1 MEERDEADNLPD
13 GGEED
18 FVEDVRRAPLW
29 RKILL
34 VVSSVLLAL
43 VLYAWVTREDIADNI
58 IAAQLE
64 QLGIPATYEIES
76 IGPDRQVLR
85 NIVVGDPARP
95 DLTIERAQVTI
106 VYRIGFPR
114 VGGVTLVRPRLYG
127 TFRKGE
133 LSFGSL
139 DPLLF
144 DETKKEPFELPDMR
158 LTLVDGRAL
167 VETDFGPIGAIADGS
182 GQLRGG
188 FKGTLAVAAPKL
200 DGAGCSARGASLYGT
215 IATAN
220 ARPRFSGPFRL
231 AAASCPRIGLA
242 LERVATGLA
251 VTGDTDFAGFNS
263 SLDWRSGRAAYG
275 GGALA
280 GMNGTAAVSWRKG
293 ALLGR
298 YDLAVRGIENPQVQ
312 AALLTGKGTL
322 RARKSMTRIDWDGD
336 WEGNGVRIGAGLAG
350 TLAGLE
356 QSSEGTMLAPMLSR
370 IRAALLREG
379 RGSSLAAQ
387 TTLRTTGDGWSI
399 VVPEARLRGGSGA
412 TLFSLSRM
420 QFASVKAK
428 GGGNVPRLFGNF
440 TTGGRDLP
448 NIAGRID
455 RRGDG
460 RTALRLTMA
469 RYVAGG
475 GSIQVPELLAVQ
487 RQDGAIGFAGSVLA
501 SGALPGGSAD
511 NLQLPL
517 SGNWSFAS
525 GLSLWRECTD
535 LRFARLSLAG
545 LKLERK
551 GLKLCPQRGGA
562 IVRVDGGGTRIAAG
576 TPGLDLVGR
585 LGDSPIAIR
594 SGPVGFAL
602 PGVMSA
608 RNLDV
613 ALGLADTAT
622 RFRLGDLTARV
633 GKDVAGRFSGA
644 DFKLYQVPLDVIGAD
659 GDWRFAGG
667 VLTLSNADFRVED
680 RQVPSRFEPLLAR
693 GGQLTLANN
702 VITAEVPLQE
712 PISGRMV
719 TNVALRHDL
728 GTGIGHADLA
738 VPGLLFDDRL
748 QPDTLSGLALG
759 VIANAKGTVT
769 GQGRIDWNP
778 QGVTSTGSFSTDSLD
793 FAAAFG
799 PVHGLSGTVEFTDLL
814 NLVTAPGQ
822 RVKIARIN
830 PGIEVDDGE
839 VVFAMQGNNLLAV
852 EGASWPFMGGTLRMR
867 PLAMTLGKA
876 EARRFVLEIDGLDAA
891 QFVERMELANIS
903 ATGTFDGT
911 IPLVFDENGGR
922 LEGGMLVSRAPGG
935 TVAYVGELTYK
946 DLSAMANFAFDALR
960 AMNYTKMT
968 IAMDG
973 DLTGELVTRVRFDGV
988 KQGEGTKQ
996 NFLTRQV
1003 AKLPIRFNVNVRAP
1017 FYKLITTFKS
1027 MYDPAFVRDPRELG
1041 LIDER
1046 GNPIRDRS
1054 SGLPPV
1060 LKPEDII
1067 PDEPPVQP
1075 RESENAP

>member
-1 MEERDEADNLPD
+1 MEARDEADNLPG

-29 RKILL
+29 RKVLL
-34 VVSSVLLAL
+34 VVASALLVL
-43 VLYAWVTREDIADNI
+43 VLYAWTTREDIADNI
-58 IAAQLE
+58 IAAELE
-64 QLGIPATYEIES
+64 RLGIPATYEIES
-76 IGPDRQVLR
+76 IGPDKQVLR

-95 DLTIERAQVTI
+95 DLTIDRAQVTI

-127 TFRKGE
+127 TLRKGK
-133 LSFGSL
+133 LGFGSL

-167 VETDFGPIGAIADGS
+167 VETDFGPVGAKADGS
-182 GQLRGG
+182 GQLLGG
-188 FKGTLAVAAPKL
+188 FNGTLAVAAPKL

-215 IATAN
+215 ITMAD

-231 AAASCPRIGLA
+231 ASAVCPEMNFTLA
-242 LERVATGLA
+242 RVATGLNLL
-251 VTGDTDFAGFNS
+251 GDADFAGFDSRLN
-263 SLDWRSGRAAYG
+263 WRSGRATYTDT
-275 GGALA
+275 ALA
-280 GMNGTAAVSWRKG
+280 GVNGTAAVSWRKG

-298 YDLAVRGIENPQVQ
+298 YDLAARGIENPQVQ

-322 RARKSMTRIDWDGD
+322 RARKSMTRIDWDGN
-336 WEGNGVRIGAGLAG
+336 WEGNGLRIGGGLAG
-350 TLAGLE
+350 TLAELE
-356 QSSEGTMLAPMLSR
+356 KSSEGTMLSPMLSR
-370 IRAALLREG
+370 IRAAMLREG

-387 TTLRTTGDGWSI
+387 SALRTTGDGWSI
-399 VVPEARLRGGSGA
+399 VVPKARLRGGSGA

-420 QFASVKAK
+420 QFASGKD
-428 GGGNVPRLFGNF
+428 GVPRLFGNF

-448 NIAGRID
+448 SIAGRID

-469 RYVAGG
+469 RYAAGG
-475 GSIQVPELLAVQ
+475 GSIQVPELLAIQ

-511 NLQLPL
+511 DLLLPL
-517 SGNWSFAS
+517 SGNWSSAY

-535 LRFARLSLAG
+535 LRFARLTLAG
-545 LKLERK
+545 LTLERR
-551 GLKLCPQRGGA
+551 GLKLCPQRGAA
-562 IVRVDGGGTRIAAG
+562 IVRVDGSGTRIAAG

-613 ALGLADTAT
+613 ALGPAETAT
-622 RFRLGDLTARV
+622 RFRLDDLTARV

-644 DFKLYQVPLDVIGAD
+644 DFKLYQVPLDVVGAG

-667 VLTLSNADFRVED
+667 VLTLSNTDFRVED
-680 RQVPSRFEPLLAR
+680 RQDFDRFEPLIGR

-702 VITAEVPLQE
+702 VMTAEVPLEE
-712 PISGRMV
+712 PVSGRLV
-719 TNVALRHDL
+719 ANVVLRHDL

-799 PVHGLSGTVEFTDLL
+799 PVYGLSGSVQFTDLL
-814 NLVTAPGQ
+814 NLVTAPNQ

-830 PGIEVDDGE
+830 PGIEVEDGE
-839 VVFAMQGNNLLAV
+839 VAFAMRGNNLLAV

-867 PLAMTLGKA
+867 PLTMTLGKA
-876 EARRFVLEIDGLDAA
+876 EARRFVLEIEGLDAA

-922 LEGGMLVSRAPGG
+922 LEEGLMVSRPPGG

-960 AMNYTKMT
+960 AMNYTRMT

-973 DLTGELVTRVRFDGV
+973 ELTGELVTRVRFDGV

-1003 AKLPIRFNVNVRAP
+1003 AKLPVRFNVNVRAP
-1017 FYKLITTFKS
+1017 FYKLLTTFKS

-1041 LIDER
+1041 LIDEL

>member
-1 MEERDEADNLPD
+1 MEARDEADNLPD

-29 RKILL
+29 RKVLL
-34 VVSSVLLAL
+34 VVASALLVL
-43 VLYAWVTREDIADNI
+43 VLYAWATREDIADNI
-58 IAAQLE
+58 IAAELE
-64 QLGIPATYEIES
+64 RLGIPATYEIES
-76 IGPDRQVLR
+76 VGPDRQVLR

-95 DLTIERAQVTI
+95 DLTISRAQVTI

-127 TFRKGE
+127 TFRNGK
-133 LSFGSL
+133 LSFGAL
-139 DPLLF
+139 DRLLF
-144 DETKKEPFELPDMR
+144 DETKKEPFELPEMK

-167 VETDFGPIGAIADGS
+167 VETDYGPVGAKAEGS

-188 FKGTLAVAAPKL
+188 FKGILAVAAPKL
-200 DGAGCSARGASLYGT
+200 DGEGCSARNATLYGT
-215 IATAN
+215 IATAD

-231 AAASCPRIGLA
+231 ASAACPQSGLA
-242 LERVATGLA
+242 LARVATGLA
-251 VTGDTDFAGFNS
+251 IVGDSDFAGFDS
-263 SLDWRSGRAAYG
+263 SLDWRSRQASYG
-275 GGALA
+275 SGTLA
-280 GMNGTAAVSWRKG
+280 GVNGTAAISWRKG
-293 ALLGR
+293 ALMAR
-298 YDLAVRGIENPQVQ
+298 YDLAARGIESPQVQ
-312 AALLTGKGTL
+312 AALLTGEGTL
-322 RARKSMTRIDWDGD
+322 RARRSLTRVDWDGD
-336 WEGNGVRIGAGLAG
+336 WEGNGLRIGSGLAG

-356 QSSEGTMLAPMLSR
+356 QSSEGTMLAPILSQ

-379 RGSSLAAQ
+379 RGSTLVAQ

-399 VVPEARLRGGSGA
+399 VVPEARLQGGSGA

-420 QFASVKAK
+420 QFASGKD
-428 GGGNVPRLFGNF
+428 GVPRLFGNF
-440 TTGGRDLP
+440 TTGGPGLP

-455 RRGDG
+455 RRSDG

-469 RYVAGG
+469 RYAAGG
-475 GSIQVPELLAVQ
+475 GSVQVPELLAVQ
-487 RQDGAIGFAGSVLA
+487 RQDGAIGFAGSMLA

-511 NLQLPL
+511 DLLMPL
-517 SGNWSFAS
+517 SGNWSPAT

-545 LKLERK
+545 LTLERK

-562 IVRVDGGGTRIAAG
+562 IVRVDGRGTRIAAG
-576 TPGLDLVGR
+576 TPGLDLAGR
-585 LGDSPIAIR
+585 LGASPIAIR

-613 ALGLADTAT
+613 ALGPSATAT
-622 RFRLGDLTARV
+622 RFRLDDLTARV
-633 GKDVAGRFSGA
+633 GKDIAGRFSGA
-644 DFKLYQVPLDVIGAD
+644 DFRLYQVPLDVIGAT

-667 VLTLSNADFRVED
+667 VLTLADAEFRVED
-680 RQVPSRFEPLLAR
+680 RQDSDRFEPLIGR
-693 GGQLTLANN
+693 GGQLMLANN
-702 VITAEVPLQE
+702 VITASVPLQE
-712 PISGRMV
+712 PASGRMV

-759 VIANAKGTVT
+759 VIANAKGKVT

-778 QGVTSTGSFSTDSLD
+778 QGVTSTGTFSTDSLD

-814 NLVTAPGQ
+814 NLVTAPRQ

-839 VVFAMQGNNLLAV
+839 VVFAMKGNNLLAV

-867 PLAMTLGKA
+867 PLAMTLGKS
-876 EARRFVLEIDGLDAA
+876 ESRRFVLEIEGLDAA
-891 QFVERMELANIS
+891 QFVERMELANLS

-922 LEGGMLVSRAPGG
+922 LEEGLLVSRPPGG
-935 TVAYVGELTYK
+935 TVAYIGELTYK

-960 AMNYTKMT
+960 SLNYTRMT

-973 DLTGELVTRVRFDGV
+973 ELTGELVTRVRFDGV
-988 KQGEGTKQ
+988 KQGKGTKQ

-1046 GNPIRDRS
+1046 GNPIRDRT